1 MSPLWETHLWK
12 SPLWETQ
19 IEKKNTL
26 VILKIQR
33 GVSVWDSSF
42 FFHQSLQ

>member
-1 MSPLWETHLWK
+1 M

-33 GVSVWDSSF
+33 GVSKGTPLF
-42 FFHQSLQ
+42 FYFE